1 MQDGFQKRL
10 AELENSRQ
18 QELQSAR
25 DSEILVGEQVAAINK
40 KYDA

>member
-18 QELQSAR
+18 QELQAAQ
-25 DSEILVGEQVAAINK
+25 DSEILVNE
-40 KYDA
+40 